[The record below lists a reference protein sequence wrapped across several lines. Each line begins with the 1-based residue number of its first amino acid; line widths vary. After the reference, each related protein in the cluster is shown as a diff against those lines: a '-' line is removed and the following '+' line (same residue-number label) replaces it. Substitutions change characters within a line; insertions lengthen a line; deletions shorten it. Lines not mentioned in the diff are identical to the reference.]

1 MLEQMT
7 QRLDN
12 LSTSLVLRAQRQ
24 QMLASNI
31 ANADTPGYAAR
42 DFDFATVLRSTQG
55 GVRTGTVVTASHP
68 QHMRLAGAEAGS
80 SPDRLA
86 YAVQT
91 QPALDRNSVDMDRE
105 RANFADNAIRYEST
119 LRFINGH
126 VKTMLSAITGQ

>member
-31 ANADTPGYAAR
+31 ANADTPGYTAR